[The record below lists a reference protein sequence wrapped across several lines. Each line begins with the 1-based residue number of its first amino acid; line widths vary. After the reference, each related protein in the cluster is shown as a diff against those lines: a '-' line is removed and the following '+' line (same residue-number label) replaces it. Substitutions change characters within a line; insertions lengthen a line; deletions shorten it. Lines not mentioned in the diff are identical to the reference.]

1 MERQTLT
8 VEEAARALG
17 IGRNTAY
24 EAVRQGTLPV
34 VRIGKRYLVP
44 RAALQ
49 AMLSG
54 AVTSAVT
61 GGAVT
66 GADRKEG

>member
-44 RAALQ
+44 RAALH
-49 AMLSG
+49 AMLS
-54 AVTSAVT
+54 
-61 GGAVT
+61 GAVT